1 MGVFSNKIDREHLK
15 PGDHIYSW
23 RQAYIIAHHGIYVG
37 MGMVIHFT
45 RGATQETGTG
55 TGTVLKRVHRGT
67 RETGC
72 PRCGYKI
79 KTEGVTRTCLECFL
93 RGGYLYLFEY
103 GVSSAYFLAKA
114 RGGTCTT
121 ASSDPNEAVLRR
133 ALFLLKA
140 GFGGYHLFKNNCE
153 DFAMYCKTGLL
164 VVTNISVG
172 QSGQATSLLAA
183 AGALV
188 SSSLVFMTTS
198 LCGLALVGCGMYCV
212 SRYVSDIGVRCDVS
226 KVSVERIHEVAKEDW
241 MQEIVAWSGE
251 VITWSR
257 LCGLNQYLHNM

>member
-45 RGATQETGTG
+45 RGAARETGTG
-55 TGTVLKRVHRGT
+55 FHRGT
-67 RETGC
+67 RETAC

-103 GVSSAYFLAKA
+103 GVSSAFFLAKA
-114 RGGTCTT
+114 RGGTCST
-121 ASSDPNEAVLRR
+121 ASSDPTEAVLRR
-133 ALFLLKA
+133 AWFLLKA

-241 MQEIVAWSGE
+241 MQEFVARVGE

-257 LCGLNQYLHNM
+257 LCGINEYLQNM